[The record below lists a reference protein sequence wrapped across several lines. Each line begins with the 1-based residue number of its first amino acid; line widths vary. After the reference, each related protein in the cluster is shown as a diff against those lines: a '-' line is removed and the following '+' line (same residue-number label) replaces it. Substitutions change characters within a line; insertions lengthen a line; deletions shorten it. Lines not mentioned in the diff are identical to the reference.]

1 MSRAHKPNAGF
12 WIRQCVLIIFPLT
25 NALFRMRW
33 HHLDRIP
40 ATGPVLLA
48 VNHNSQADTAA
59 VARLVWQSGRIPR
72 FLIKSTVF
80 DWPLMGTVMKG
91 AGQIPVY
98 RNSRD
103 AADSLTDAS
112 EALNRGECVIIY
124 PEGTITQ
131 DPNYLPMQGKTGVAR
146 LALAN
151 PKVPVI
157 PIGHWGAQHTLG
169 RGGRFRPIPRK
180 RVEAFVGE
188 PIDLNA
194 FAGHKP
200 TTETLR
206 KMTDEIMRA
215 VADQVTQARESA
227 TSRTCPRSDDQ
238 LCRQDHPLGPGP
250 GPLVQ
255 QQFDRCPALVFHR
268 LAHGRQAGTLRG
280 GHVVEA
286 GHRQS
291 TDQATSSEL
300 VQHSE
305 GHDVAGAH
313 DRGEVRPGIQQYGCP
328 AGTLDPLM
336 RHSLGDHHRL
346 QRHLSRVC
354 RIDQSQQP
362 LLTYRVRCSSGLQS
376 IDQRQ
381 RTRLGV
387 RFFAVTN
394 GHHSDLAMP
403 ERQNMRCHLGKRRSV
418 IDADEVDARHTRW
431 RIHHDGRLRAGQHR
445 GDIGVGLGHRE
456 DDETVDRSARNGVRA
471 TSAWL
476 RRHQQQRPSTL
487 AACLGQAVQKLHGS
501 GIAKGVSQSLGENQP
516 NGIGLPGT
524 QRPCNRIRSGIT
536 QFLRGGHDSL
546 AQVG

>member
-1 MSRAHKPNAGF
+1 MSRAHKPKAGF
-12 WIRQCVLIIFPLT
+12 WIRLCVLIIFPLT

-48 VNHNSQADTAA
+48 VNHSSQPDTAA

-227 TSRTCPRSDDQ
+227 TSRT
-238 LCRQDHPLGPGP
+238 
-250 GPLVQ
+250 
-255 QQFDRCPALVFHR
+255 
-268 LAHGRQAGTLRG
+268 
-280 GHVVEA
+280 
-286 GHRQS
+286 
-291 TDQATSSEL
+291 
-300 VQHSE
+300 
-305 GHDVAGAH
+305 
-313 DRGEVRPGIQQYGCP
+313 
-328 AGTLDPLM
+328 
-336 RHSLGDHHRL
+336 
-346 QRHLSRVC
+346 
-354 RIDQSQQP
+354 
-362 LLTYRVRCSSGLQS
+362 
-376 IDQRQ
+376 
-381 RTRLGV
+381 
-387 RFFAVTN
+387 
-394 GHHSDLAMP
+394 
-403 ERQNMRCHLGKRRSV
+403 
-418 IDADEVDARHTRW
+418 
-431 RIHHDGRLRAGQHR
+431 
-445 GDIGVGLGHRE
+445 
-456 DDETVDRSARNGVRA
+456 
-471 TSAWL
+471 
-476 RRHQQQRPSTL
+476 
-487 AACLGQAVQKLHGS
+487 
-501 GIAKGVSQSLGENQP
+501 
-516 NGIGLPGT
+516 
-524 QRPCNRIRSGIT
+524 
-536 QFLRGGHDSL
+536 
-546 AQVG
+546 